1 MGVGANHSTESLGMA
16 RRLMSTMDTLFRASL
31 LLGLL
36 LAISGAASPWG
47 GEGESQLGSHQSPFA
62 SNGVRSVM
70 KRGAGVV
77 KRKSDKKSGKG
88 KGGEIKKNKG
98 GAKKNKMER
107 EKNKK
112 RKNGKR
118 RNGKKKKTDK
128 KKKKK
133 GKKER
138 KNKGKRRNR
147 NKIKKKK
154 KL

>member
-1 MGVGANHSTESLGMA
+1 MGGFIKATSSHLHLDHSTESLGMA

-47 GEGESQLGSHQSPFA
+47 GESESQLASHRSPFA

-88 KGGEIKKNKG
+88 GETT
-98 GAKKNKMER
+98 A
-107 EKNKK
+107 
-112 RKNGKR
+112 
-118 RNGKKKKTDK
+118 
-128 KKKKK
+128 
-133 GKKER
+133 
-138 KNKGKRRNR
+138 NKGKA
-147 NKIKKKK
+147 KE
-154 KL
+154 

>member
-47 GEGESQLGSHQSPFA
+47 GDGESQLASHHSPFA

-77 KRKSDKKSGKG
+77 KRKSDKKPGKG
-88 KGGEIKKNKG
+88 EEIKPNK
-98 GAKKNKMER
+98 AK
-107 EKNKK
+107 
-112 RKNGKR
+112 
-118 RNGKKKKTDK
+118 DK
-128 KKKKK
+128 KKSK
-133 GKKER
+133 
-138 KNKGKRRNR
+138 
-147 NKIKKKK
+147 
-154 KL
+154 

>member
-1 MGVGANHSTESLGMA
+1 MGRIHQSRLLPSASLDHSTESLGMA

-47 GEGESQLGSHQSPFA
+47 GEGESQLANHQSPFA

-70 KRGAGVV
+70 KRGAEVV

-88 KGGEIKKNKG
+88 
-98 GAKKNKMER
+98 GAKKENKGAKEKKKSQLKR

-112 RKNGKR
+112 RKNGER
-118 RNGKKKKTDK
+118 RNGEKMKRKKTDK
-128 KKKKK
+128 
-133 GKKER
+133 
-138 KNKGKRRNR
+138 
-147 NKIKKKK
+147 
-154 KL
+154 

>member
-1 MGVGANHSTESLGMA
+1 MGIHQSRLLPSASLDHSTESLGMA

-47 GEGESQLGSHQSPFA
+47 GDEGESQLASHQSPFA

-77 KRKSDKKSGKG
+77 KRRSDKKSGKG
-88 KGGEIKKNKG
+88 KGGATKATKKNKG
-98 GAKKNKMER
+98 GAQKSKLKR

-118 RNGKKKKTDK
+118 RN
-128 KKKKK
+128 
-133 GKKER
+133 
-138 KNKGKRRNR
+138 
-147 NKIKKKK
+147 
-154 KL
+154 

>member
-1 MGVGANHSTESLGMA
+1 MGRIHQSHLLPSASLDHSTESLGMA

-47 GEGESQLGSHQSPFA
+47 GEGESQLASHQSPFA

-88 KGGEIKKNKG
+88 GDIKATKKNKG
-98 GAKKNKMER
+98 GAK
-107 EKNKK
+107 
-112 RKNGKR
+112 
-118 RNGKKKKTDK
+118 DK
-128 KKKKK
+128 KESKL
-133 GKKER
+133 
-138 KNKGKRRNR
+138 KGKR
-147 NKIKKKK
+147 IKR
-154 KL
+154 

>member
-1 MGVGANHSTESLGMA
+1 MGRIHQSHLLPSASLDHSTESLGMA

-47 GEGESQLGSHQSPFA
+47 GDEGESQLASHQSPFA

-88 KGGEIKKNKG
+88 GDIKENK
-98 GAKKNKMER
+98 AKEKKKSKLKR

-112 RKNGKR
+112 RKNGKK
-118 RNGKKKKTDK
+118 RNGEKRKKKKI
-128 KKKKK
+128 
-133 GKKER
+133 G
-138 KNKGKRRNR
+138 
-147 NKIKKKK
+147 
-154 KL
+154 